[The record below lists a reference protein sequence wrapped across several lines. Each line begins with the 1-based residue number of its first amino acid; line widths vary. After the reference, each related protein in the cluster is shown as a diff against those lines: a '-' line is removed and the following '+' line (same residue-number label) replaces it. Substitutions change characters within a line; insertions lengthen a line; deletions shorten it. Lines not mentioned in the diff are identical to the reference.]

1 MCRMRARLA
10 GVLLVLTATAASAH
24 PLAPCVLELRE
35 SDSGQVAVG
44 WKTPLLRPR
53 GAELNPVLPAR
64 CRAVGPQTAS
74 EEGGGIWIRWTVD
87 CGPGGLV
94 GQEIG
99 VGGPGS
105 FALSA
110 LVRVT
115 LADGREVQ
123 ALLTPS
129 NPSLVVPVFPK
140 RRDVLRDYAALGAER
155 VSRSPDVL
163 LFVFGL
169 VLLAGTSR
177 RIVGTVSAF
186 ALSHSLALSLATL
199 GIVNL
204 PSRWVEVAIAAAV
217 LALAVELAR
226 PPSASTLMRRRLST
240 MAAICGLLYGLGFA
254 AALREAGLPEGAGT
268 LALLSFNAGIE
279 LGLLLLV
286 LAIIALGRA
295 GATLLRR
302 VPAWARRL
310 PVYGMGSLAS
320 YFWFQ
325 RVLALMR

>member
-10 GVLLVLTATAASAH
+10 GVLLVLTATIASAH

-35 SDSGQVAVG
+35 AASGQVAVG

-53 GAELNPVLPAR
+53 GAELSPVLPAR
-64 CRAVGPQTAS
+64 CRAVGQQTAS
-74 EEGGGIWIRWTVD
+74 EEGGGIWTRWTVD

-115 LADGREVQ
+115 LADGRLVQ

-129 NPSLVVPVFPK
+129 NPSLVVPAVPK
-140 RRDVLRDYAALGAER
+140 QRDVVRDYTARGAER
-155 VSRSPDVL
+155 VWMSPDVL

-169 VLLAGTSR
+169 VLLAGTTR
-177 RIVGTVSAF
+177 RIVSTVSAF

-199 GIVNL
+199 GAISL
-204 PSRWVEVAIAAAV
+204 PSRWVEVAVAATV

-226 PPSASTLMRRRLST
+226 RPSASTLMRRRLST
-240 MAAICGLLYGLGFA
+240 MAAICGLLYGVGFA
-254 AALREAGLPEGAGT
+254 SALHEAGFPEGADT

-279 LGLLLLV
+279 LALLLLV
-286 LAIIALGRA
+286 LAIVALGRA
-295 GATLLRR
+295 GAGFLRR
-302 VPAWARRL
+302 VPAWAHRL

>member
-1 MCRMRARLA
+1 MRAQLL
-10 GVLLVLTATAASAH
+10 GVLLALTASAASAH
-24 PLAPCVLELRE
+24 PLAPCVLELHE
-35 SDSGQVAVG
+35 SGGGQVAVG

-64 CRAVGPQTAS
+64 CLAVGQQTTS
-74 EEGGGIWIRWTVD
+74 EEGGGIWTRWTVD

-115 LADGREVQ
+115 LADGRQVQ

-129 NPSLVVPVFPK
+129 NPSLVVPAFPK
-140 RRDVLRDYAALGAER
+140 RRDVLRDYAALGAAR
-155 VSRSPDVL
+155 VLLSPDVL

-169 VLLAGTSR
+169 VLLAGTTG
-177 RIVGTVSAF
+177 RIVSTAGAF
-186 ALSHSLALSLATL
+186 ALSHSLALSVATL
-199 GIVNL
+199 GVVNL
-204 PSRWVEVAIAAAV
+204 PSRWVGVAIAATV

-226 PPSASTLMRRRLST
+226 PPAASTLLRRHLST
-240 MAAICGLLYGLGFA
+240 MAALCGLLYGLGFA
-254 AALREAGLPEGAGT
+254 AALRDAGLPEGADT

-286 LAIIALGRA
+286 LAIIVLGRA
-295 GATLLRR
+295 GATLLSR
-302 VPAWARRL
+302 VPAWAQRL